1 MDLEEC
7 SSQNNLEVFMKFIIP
22 QNYDFS
28 SKLFGFIDYSTVIF
42 NAIWDILV
50 FCLVSIFISSM
61 YLKCFVMIILC
72 FPILIFS
79 FIGFNH
85 ENILYV
91 LFYIFKFIYRPKV
104 YLFR

>member
-1 MDLEEC
+1 
-7 SSQNNLEVFMKFIIP
+7 MKFIIP

-42 NAIWDILV
+42 NVVWAVLV
-50 FCLVSIFISSM
+50 FCIVSMFVSSL
-61 YLKCFVMIILC
+61 YLKCFIIIILC
-72 FPILIFS
+72 FPIILFS

-91 LFYIFKFIYRPKV
+91 LFYILKFVCKQKV
-104 YLFR
+104 YLYK